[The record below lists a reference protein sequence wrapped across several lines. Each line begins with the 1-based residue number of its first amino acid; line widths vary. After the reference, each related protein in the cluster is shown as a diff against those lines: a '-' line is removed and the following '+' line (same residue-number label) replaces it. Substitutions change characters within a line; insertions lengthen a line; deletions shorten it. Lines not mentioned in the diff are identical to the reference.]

1 MKYALI
7 QIETEQGKMLINP
20 NHVVSVQ
27 DVSEGLSL
35 LTLSTGTSMEIKEGS
50 LNFLGRVD
58 TDQLEA
64 GPFDAFAGIEA

>member
-1 MKYALI
+1 MAYALI
-7 QIETEQGKMLINP
+7 QIETENGKLLVNP

-27 DVSEGLSL
+27 DIAEGRAL

-58 TDQLEA
+58 THQLEV
-64 GPFDAFAGIEA
+64 GG

>member
-1 MKYALI
+1 MAYALI
-7 QIETEQGKMLINP
+7 QIETENGKLLVNP

-27 DVSEGLSL
+27 DIAEGRAL

-58 TDQLEA
+58 THQLEA
-64 GPFDAFAGIEA
+64 GPFDAFAVLDA

>member
-1 MKYALI
+1 MAYALI
-7 QIETEQGKMLINP
+7 QIETANGKMLINP

-27 DVSEGLSL
+27 DVAEGLAL

-64 GPFDAFAGIEA
+64 GPFDAFAVLDA